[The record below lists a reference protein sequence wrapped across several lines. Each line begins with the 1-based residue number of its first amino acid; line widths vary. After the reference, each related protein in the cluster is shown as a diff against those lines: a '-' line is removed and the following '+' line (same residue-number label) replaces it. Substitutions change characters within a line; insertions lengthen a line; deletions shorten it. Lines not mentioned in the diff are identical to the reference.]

1 VVVAGRDEKRCLP
14 AIDDIKRESGNN
26 NIEFIPL
33 DLADLDSVRKFA
45 ADYRQKHNQLHILLN
60 NAGVMACPRMESKQ
74 GYELQFA
81 TNHLGHFLLTS
92 LLLDVLKASAPSRI
106 VNVSSNAHRRGLLD
120 LDDLDWKKR
129 EYQPLPAYSQSK
141 LANVIYTEELARRLA
156 GTGVTAYSL
165 HPGVIHTELVRHFDW
180 KIKALAYGLYPLLW
194 VLMKDIKSGAQTSIW
209 CSVAPEL
216 GKDEAAGKYYA
227 DCKFRGPAAKQA
239 GDAALGKRLWEMSD
253 QMTAK
258 K

>member
-1 VVVAGRDEKRCLP
+1 
-14 AIDDIKRESGNN
+14 
-26 NIEFIPL
+26 
-33 DLADLDSVRKFA
+33 
-45 ADYRQKHNQLHILLN
+45 
-60 NAGVMACPRMESKQ
+60 MESKQ

-81 TNHLGHFLLTS
+81 TNHLGHFLLTN

-106 VNVSSNAHRRGLLD
+106 VNVSSNAHRRGFLD

-129 EYQPLPAYSQSK
+129 EYRAFPAYEQSK
-141 LANVIYTEELARRLA
+141 LANVLFTEELARRLV
-156 GTGVTAYSL
+156 GTGVTTSSL
-165 HPGVIHTELVRHFDW
+165 HPGVIPTELTRHFDW
-180 KIKALAYGLYPLLW
+180 KIKALAYGLYPLIWL
-194 VLMKDIKSGAQTSIW
+194 LLKDVKSGAQTSIW

-216 GKDEAAGKYYA
+216 GKDEAGKYYA

-239 GDAALGKRLWEMSD
+239 GDAALAKRLWEVSD